1 MRFLLRLLICVA
13 FCQTAAAQDGPSR
26 GIHETVAAYLEQSA
40 LEVALSAEGGL
51 EGPAAEWFRTE
62 AAEAQFVFIGEEHD
76 VREVPI
82 LVGALWRELVPL
94 GYKHVAIEAGPW
106 LGDRLDKFARFA
118 DQQALAHF
126 RGATL
131 PRLPNNSVPP
141 ISEEDVAFYEMLG
154 SVSGPHRRSAAPLI
168 WGLDAEYRAAPLL
181 ARLAELLPQTAKRQ
195 AAQSLLEQVGAAERS
210 GDYNTRAFRDAIEQ
224 VIEQARATPETELRY
239 ILDAL
244 RWRIAAREHT
254 GRSLKKELFLRQ
266 YQAAKEE
273 GEPKP
278 RVMFRLGAYHAARG
292 LMHDFGSS
300 TLANFVAELAVAERT
315 RMLNLAI
322 VNCQDTS
329 PGDFPRPCTWEQQR
343 ALRPFRS
350 AAVADWTLFDLRGL
364 RAPLRQARLN
374 ALQSYPTGWEYWNLV
389 MSFDAVVL
397 LGRSEPSR
405 LPGDIG
411 RRVSSPDSPW

>member
-1 MRFLLRLLICVA
+1 MRFLLGLLICVA
-13 FCQTAAAQDGPSR
+13 FCEAVEPQDGPEP
-26 GIHETVAAYLEQSA
+26 GIHETVSTYLEQNA
-40 LEVALSAEGGL
+40 FEVALSAEGGL
-51 EGPAAEWFRTE
+51 EGPAADWFRSE
-62 AAEAQFVFIGEEHD
+62 AAEARFVFIGEEHD
-76 VREVPI
+76 VREVPV
-82 LVGALWRELVPL
+82 LLAALWRELVPL
-94 GYKHVAIEAGPW
+94 GYRHVAIEAGPW
-106 LGDRLDKFARFA
+106 LGDRLDRFARFS

-126 RGATL
+126 REATL
-131 PRLPNNSVPP
+131 PRLANNSVPP
-141 ISEEDVAFYEMLG
+141 ISDEDVAFYEVLG
-154 SVSGPHRRSAAPLI
+154 SASGPHRKSATPLI

-181 ARLAELLPQTAKRQ
+181 KRLAELSPRLARRQ
-195 AAQSLLEQVGAAERS
+195 AVQPLLEQVEAAERS
-210 GDYNTRAFRDAIEQ
+210 GDFNTRAFRAAIEQ
-224 VIEQARATPETELRY
+224 VIQEARARRGTELRH

-244 RWRIAAREHT
+244 RWRIAVPREDT
-254 GRSLKKELFLRQ
+254 GDNLKKELFLRQ

-273 GEPKP
+273 GEVKP

-300 TLANFVAELAVAERT
+300 TLANFVAELATAERT

-374 ALQSYPTGWEYWNLV
+374 ALQSYPDGWEYWSLV

-397 LGRSEPSR
+397 LQRSEPSR
-405 LPGDIG
+405 LPGE
-411 RRVSSPDSPW
+411 

>member
-1 MRFLLRLLICVA
+1 MRFLLGLLVCVA
-13 FCQTAAAQDGPSR
+13 FCEAVEPQDGPEP
-26 GIHETVAAYLEQSA
+26 GIHETVAAYLEQNA
-40 LEVALSAEGGL
+40 FEVALSAEGRL
-51 EGPAAEWFRTE
+51 EGPAAEWFRAE
-62 AAEAQFVFIGEEHD
+62 AAEARFVFIGEEHD
-76 VREVPI
+76 VREVPV
-82 LVGALWRELVPL
+82 LVAALWRELVPL
-94 GYKHVAIEAGPW
+94 GYRHVAIEAGPW
-106 LGDRLDKFARFA
+106 LGDRLDRFARFA

-126 RGATL
+126 QGATL

-141 ISEEDVAFYEMLG
+141 ISEEDVAFYEVLG
-154 SVSGPHRRSAAPLI
+154 SASGPHRKSEAPLI

-181 ARLAELLPQTAKRQ
+181 KRLAELSPRLARRQ
-195 AAQSLLEQVGAAERS
+195 ALQSLLEQVEAAERS
-210 GDYNTRAFRDAIEQ
+210 GDFNTHAFRAAIEQ
-224 VIEQARATPETELRY
+224 VIEQARARRGTELRY

-244 RWRIAAREHT
+244 RWRIAAPREDA
-254 GRSLKKELFLRQ
+254 GDNLKKELFLRQ
-266 YQAAKEE
+266 YEAAKEE
-273 GEPKP
+273 GEVKP

-300 TLANFVAELAVAERT
+300 TLANFVAELATAERT
-315 RMLNLAI
+315 RMLNLAM

-374 ALQSYPTGWEYWNLV
+374 ALQSYPDGWEYWSLV

-397 LGRSEPSR
+397 LHRSEPSR
-405 LPGDIG
+405 LPGE
-411 RRVSSPDSPW
+411 

>member
-1 MRFLLRLLICVA
+1 MRLLLRLLICLA

-40 LEVALSAEGGL
+40 LEVALNAEGRL
-51 EGPAAEWFRTE
+51 EGPAAEWFRAE
-62 AAEAQFVFIGEEHD
+62 AAEARFVFIGEEHD

-94 GYKHVAIEAGPW
+94 GYEHVAIEAGPW
-106 LGDRLDKFARFA
+106 LGDRLDRFARFA
-118 DQQALAHF
+118 DRQALAHF
-126 RGATL
+126 RAATL

-154 SVSGPHRRSAAPLI
+154 SVSGPHRTSAAPLI

-181 ARLAELLPQTAKRQ
+181 RRLADLSPRLARRQ
-195 AAQSLLEQVGAAERS
+195 AAQSLSERVAAAERS
-210 GDYNTRAFRDAIEQ
+210 GDHDTRAFRDAIEQ
-224 VIEQARATPETELRY
+224 VIQPARAEPGTELRY

-244 RWRIAAREHT
+244 RWRIAAPGEHT
-254 GRSLKKELFLRQ
+254 SRSLKKELFLRQ
-266 YQAAKEE
+266 YRAAKEE
-273 GEPKP
+273 GDPKP

-315 RMLNLAI
+315 RMLNVAI

-329 PGDFPRPCTWEQQR
+329 PGDFPRPCTWEQR
-343 ALRPFRS
+343 EALRPFRS

-364 RAPLRQARLN
+364 RAPLRQARLD
-374 ALQSYPTGWEYWNLV
+374 ALQSYPDGWEYWNLV

-397 LGRSEPSR
+397 LVRSEPSR
-405 LPGDIG
+405 LPGQ
-411 RRVSSPDSPW
+411 

>member
-1 MRFLLRLLICVA
+1 MRFLLRLLTCVA

-40 LEVALSAEGGL
+40 LKVALSAEGGL

-82 LVGALWRELVPL
+82 LVAALWRELVPL

-106 LGDRLDKFARFA
+106 LGDRLDKFARFG
-118 DQQALAHF
+118 DRQALAHF

-141 ISEEDVAFYEMLG
+141 ISEEDVAFYETLG
-154 SVSGPHRRSAAPLI
+154 SVSGPHRKSAAPLI
-168 WGLDAEYRAAPLL
+168 WGVDAEYRAAPLL
-181 ARLAELLPQTAKRQ
+181 KRLAELSPRPAKRQ
-195 AAQSLLEQVGAAERS
+195 TAQSLLERVAAAEGS
-210 GDYNTRAFRDAIEQ
+210 GDYDTRAFRDAIEQ
-224 VIEQARATPETELRY
+224 VTQPAQAGPEIELGY

-244 RWRIAAREHT
+244 RWRIAAPREHAS
-254 GRSLKKELFLRQ
+254 RSLKKELFLRQ

-278 RVMFRLGAYHAARG
+278 RVMLRLGAYHAARG

-300 TLANFVAELAVAERT
+300 TLANFVAELAIAERT
-315 RMLNLAI
+315 GMLNLAI
-322 VNCQDTS
+322 INCQDTS

-374 ALQSYPTGWEYWNLV
+374 ALQAYPAGWEYWNLV

-405 LPGDIG
+405 LPGE
-411 RRVSSPDSPW
+411 

>member
-1 MRFLLRLLICVA
+1 MRFLLGLLICAA

-40 LEVALSAEGGL
+40 LEVAVNADGRL
-51 EGPAAEWFRTE
+51 EGPAAEWFRAE

-94 GYKHVAIEAGPW
+94 GYEHVAIEAGPW
-106 LGDRLDKFARFA
+106 LGDRLDRFARFA

-126 RGATL
+126 RGATS

-141 ISEEDVAFYEMLG
+141 ISEEDMAFYRMLG
-154 SVSGPHRRSAAPLI
+154 SVSGPHPKSAAPLI

-181 ARLAELLPQTAKRQ
+181 KRLAELSSRLAKRQ
-195 AAQSLLEQVGAAERS
+195 AAQSLSERVGAAERS
-210 GDYNTRAFRDAIEQ
+210 GDYDTRAFRDAIEQ
-224 VIEQARATPETELRY
+224 VIQQARAEPETELRY

-244 RWRIAAREHT
+244 RWRIAAPEEHT

-300 TLANFVAELAVAERT
+300 TLANFVAELAIAERT

-322 VNCQDTS
+322 VNCQDTF

-364 RAPLRQARLN
+364 RAPLRQARLE
-374 ALQSYPTGWEYWNLV
+374 ALQSYPAGWEYWNLV

-405 LPGDIG
+405 LPGE
-411 RRVSSPDSPW
+411 

>member
-1 MRFLLRLLICVA
+1 MRFLLRFSICVA

-51 EGPAAEWFRTE
+51 EGPAAEWFRAE
-62 AAEAQFVFIGEEHD
+62 AAKARFVFVGEEHD

-106 LGDRLDKFARFA
+106 LGDRLDRFARFA

-154 SVSGPHRRSAAPLI
+154 SVSGPHRQSASPLI
-168 WGLDAEYRAAPLL
+168 WGVDAEYRAAPLL
-181 ARLAELLPQTAKRQ
+181 KRLAELSPGLARLPTT
-195 AAQSLLEQVGAAERS
+195 QSLLEQVGAAERG
-210 GDYNTRAFRDAIEQ
+210 GDYDTRAFRGAIER
-224 VIEQARATPETELRY
+224 VIRQARADSETELHY
-239 ILDAL
+239 LLDAL
-244 RWRIAAREHT
+244 RWRIAAPREHAS
-254 GRSLKKELFLRQ
+254 RDLKKELFFRQ

-300 TLANFVAELAVAERT
+300 TLANFVAEFAIAEGT

-322 VNCQDTS
+322 INCQDTS
-329 PGDFPRPCTWEQQR
+329 PGDFPRPCTWEQQK
-343 ALRPFRS
+343 ALRPFRA

-374 ALQSYPTGWEYWNLV
+374 ALQSYPAGWAYWNLV

-397 LGRSEPSR
+397 LDRSQPSR
-405 LPGDIG
+405 LP
-411 RRVSSPDSPW
+411 VE

>member
-1 MRFLLRLLICVA
+1 MQFLLGLLSFVA
-13 FCQTAAAQDGPSR
+13 FCEAAAAQDGPEP
-26 GIHETVAAYLEQSA
+26 GIHEAVAAYLEQSA
-40 LEVALSAEGGL
+40 FEVALSAEGEL
-51 EGPAAEWFRTE
+51 EGPAKEWFRAE

-94 GYKHVAIEAGPW
+94 GYEHVAIEAGPW
-106 LGDRLDKFARFA
+106 LGDRLDKFARFS
-118 DQQALAHF
+118 DQQALSHF
-126 RGATL
+126 QGATW

-141 ISEEDVAFYEMLG
+141 ISEEDVAFYEELG

-181 ARLAELLPQTAKRQ
+181 RRLAELSPRSARRQ
-195 AAQSLLEQVGAAERS
+195 AVQSLLEQVWAAERS
-210 GDYNTRAFRDAIEQ
+210 GDYNTGAFRDAIEQ
-224 VIEQARATPETELRY
+224 VIQQTRARPKTELRY

-244 RWRIAAREHT
+244 RWRISALGEQT
-254 GRSLKKELFLRQ
+254 SDDFKKELFLRQ
-266 YQAAKEE
+266 YKAAKER

-292 LMHDFGSS
+292 LMHDFGAS
-300 TLANFVAELAVAERT
+300 TLANFVAELAIAEQT
-315 RMLNLAI
+315 RMLNLAMI
-322 VNCQDTS
+322 NCRDTS
-329 PGDFPRPCTWEQQR
+329 PGDFPRPCSWEQQR

-374 ALQSYPTGWEYWNLV
+374 ALQSYPDGWEYWDLV
-389 MSFDAVVL
+389 MSFDAVIL
-397 LGRSEPSR
+397 LDRSEPGR
-405 LPGDIG
+405 LPGE
-411 RRVSSPDSPW
+411 